1 MKKNFSLIPL
11 SLIALLALVGCQ
23 SSKDF
28 TVDDSIDPASGNVS
42 GGGEHEDV
50 TIDDTPEE
58 PEVNNSGSFSL
69 TAADTAT
76 GVVTQSGNVYTISA
90 AGSYSAKGVLEDG
103 QIIINVG
110 DEDEVELE
118 LKGAT
123 ISCSTDSPI
132 KVLNADKLEISAKKN
147 TDNKVI
153 DARSEKSSTAVDDG
167 SLGEGAINAKCD
179 LKLKGAGTL
188 VVEGNYNNGV
198 HTTKDLTIQKET
210 LHVTA
215 VNNAFKGK
223 NSITMVS
230 GTVTAISKKGNGL
243 KTDDT
248 DLGSSG
254 KQKGSITISGG
265 TLVVDSAF
273 DGIDAAYNAV
283 INQDNED
290 SLDTKVTI
298 KTGRYST
305 YSSNYSSDTSSKGIK
320 ADNQI
325 DIAAGTIGIKAT
337 DDAIHANYGDSI
349 TSGGV
354 GQGLINITGGNI
366 GIASGDDG
374 IHADN
379 TLTINDGFVTIT
391 GAAEGLEANH
401 IKINGGSTSIYGS
414 DDGVNASKKINQT
427 PSVEITGGFLDVAVS
442 SGDTDGI
449 DSNGTF
455 KMTGGLVITRG
466 GPGGGNRM
474 STGLDCDSTVSFS
487 GGTIIAFNGMENKPT
502 ITSSVCYAYY
512 GSSSEGGG
520 PGGPGGP
527 GGGGHPSVA
536 TSYMFQPGVYVLSGG
551 DITKTFENEYNYS
564 TFLVYSN
571 EIVKGESYTL
581 ARDGTTLL
589 SWTQSSQSQKIS

>member
-1 MKKNFSLIPL
+1 MNKKLSLVPL

-50 TIDDTPEE
+50 TIDDTPTQ
-58 PEVNNSGSFSL
+58 PDVSVSGSFSL
-69 TAADTAT
+69 TAADET
-76 GVVTQSGNVYTISA
+76 GVVSQSGNVYTISA
-90 AGSYSAKGVLEDG
+90 PGSYAAKGVLEDG

-110 DEDEVELE
+110 DEDEVELN
-118 LKGAT
+118 LNGT
-123 ISCSTDSPI
+123 SISCSTDSPI

-147 TDNKVI
+147 STNKIV
-153 DARSEKSSTAVDDG
+153 DARSEKSSSG
-167 SLGEGAINAKCD
+167 SEDSTLGEGAINAKCD
-179 LKLKGAGTL
+179 LKLKGTGTL
-188 VVEGNYNNGV
+188 VVEGNYNNGI

-243 KTDDT
+243 KTDNT

-290 SLDTKVTI
+290 SLETKVTI

-305 YSSNYSSDTSSKGIK
+305 FSSNYSSDASSKGIK

-325 DIAAGTIGIKAT
+325 DISAGTIGIKAT

-379 TLTINDGFVTIT
+379 TLTIDDGFVTIT
-391 GAAEGLEANH
+391 GATEGLEANH

-427 PSVEITGGFLDVAVS
+427 PSVEITGGFLDVAVT

-512 GSSSEGGG
+512 GTVSEGGG

-527 GGGGHPSVA
+527 GGHPSAA
-536 TSYMFQPGVYVLSGG
+536 TSYMFQPGIYVLSGG

-571 EIVKGESYTL
+571 EMVKGESYTL
-581 ARDGTTLL
+581 AKYGATLL
-589 SWTQSSQSQKIS
+589 SLTQSGQSQKIS